1 MQKRPKQ
8 KALLSFLS
16 IKQPK
21 IPHYSL
27 IEEMRHLLTNKPF
40 SIPIRIFVLIIISS
54 FIILGI
60 TLRVLPPLVPLY
72 YSLPWGEEQL
82 VRTSQLF
89 ILPFTTLLVFVI
101 NLLLI
106 LFIANKDR
114 FITLLILWGNCF
126 IALIGAITLF
136 KIILLV
142 I

>member
-27 IEEMRHLLTNKPF
+27 IEEMRYLLTNKPF
-40 SIPIRIFVLIIISS
+40 SIPIRIFVLIIIAS
-54 FIILGI
+54 FIILGV

-89 ILPFTTLLVFVI
+89 ILPFTTLLVFII
-101 NLLLI
+101 NFLLI
-106 LFIANKDR
+106 LFVANKDR